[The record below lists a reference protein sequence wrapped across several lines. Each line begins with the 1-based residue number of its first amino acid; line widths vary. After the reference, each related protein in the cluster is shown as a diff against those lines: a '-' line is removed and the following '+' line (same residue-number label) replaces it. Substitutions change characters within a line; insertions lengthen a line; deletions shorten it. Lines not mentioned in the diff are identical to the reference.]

1 MKVLASALSIAV
13 ALAAPAIAF
22 AQSNGALTR
31 AQVRS
36 DLVQLEKAGYQPGD
50 GDQTT
55 YPQQIEQAE
64 ARVARVARLS
74 ATSSGYGGVA
84 SGTSASGQ
92 AAAAP
97 LQTDIPG
104 LRPIYSGQ

>member
-1 MKVLASALSIAV
+1 MKVKVAVSALSIAV

-31 AQVRS
+31 AQVRNQ
-36 DLVQLEKAGYQPGD
+36 LVQLEKAGYRPGD

-55 YPQQIEQAE
+55 YPQQIQQAE
-64 ARVARVARLS
+64 ARVVRS
-74 ATSSGYGGVA
+74 AAASSGYGGVA

-92 AAAAP
+92 AAPAAP
-97 LQTDIPG
+97 EADIPG
-104 LRPIYSGQ
+104 LRPIYTGQ

>member
-1 MKVLASALSIAV
+1 MKVAVSALSIAV

-31 AQVRS
+31 AQVRNQ
-36 DLVQLEKAGYQPGD
+36 LVQLEKAGYRPGD

-55 YPQQIEQAE
+55 YPQQIQQAE
-64 ARVARVARLS
+64 ARVVRS
-74 ATSSGYGGVA
+74 AAASSGYGGVA

-92 AAAAP
+92 APAAP
-97 LQTDIPG
+97 QADIPG

>member
-1 MKVLASALSIAV
+1 MKVKVLASALSIAV

-31 AQVRS
+31 AEVRNQ
-36 DLVQLEKAGYQPGD
+36 LVQLEKAGYRTGD

-55 YPQQIEQAE
+55 YPQQIQQAE
-64 ARVARVARLS
+64 ARVSRS
-74 ATSSGYGGVA
+74 AAASSDFGGVV

-92 AAAAP
+92 AMSGAP
-97 LQTDIPG
+97 QADIPG

>member
-1 MKVLASALSIAV
+1 MKVKVLASALSIAV

-31 AQVRS
+31 AEVRNE
-36 DLVQLEKAGYQPGD
+36 LVQLEKAGYRPGD
-50 GDQTT
+50 GDQAT
-55 YPQQIEQAE
+55 YPQQIAQAE
-64 ARVARVARLS
+64 ARVSRS
-74 ATSSGYGGVA
+74 AAASSGFGGVV

-92 AAAAP
+92 ATSAA
-97 LQTDIPG
+97 LQADIPG